1 MSLNIALMAARR
13 DAPKVRLMKYTWPQ
27 DASGLRF
34 AATQPPPAAPGRD
47 PAPSP
52 QPALG
57 KLRGADELESERQ
70 GPAKRRATKQPQEAA
85 ALGGVACSSHLKSRS
100 SATASEWK
108 DCKKTLHYLET
119 WALRAVLTPSRSLL
133 LLLLLWPPP
142 LPLSRDL
149 QLLGQDH
156 TQPYLC

>member
-1 MSLNIALMAARR
+1 MPRFPSRIPPLKSEMSLHIALMAARR

-34 AATQPPPAAPGRD
+34 AASQPPPAAPGRD

-70 GPAKRRATKQPQEAA
+70 GPAKRLATKQPREAA

-108 DCKKTLHYLET
+108 DCKNLI
-119 WALRAVLTPSRSLL
+119 
-133 LLLLLWPPP
+133 
-142 LPLSRDL
+142 LPRDL
-149 QLLGQDH
+149 GAPSGPNSVPLADCTAAALA
-156 TQPYLC
+156 TAAKAATAV